1 MSKGGETTIREAT
14 SAGVPALCALVG
26 DMEHEAFELAAF
38 GERLSAQRAGG
49 LHTCLVCERGGAVLG
64 MLNLRIEDQLH
75 HARPAAEIMEL
86 VVADGHRGEG
96 LGAALLEHARRLA
109 AERGCE
115 VLEVTSKM
123 EREAAHR
130 FYERMGMR
138 KTHYRL
144 SMTPG
149 ERG

>member
-1 MSKGGETTIREAT
+1 MSERGETKIREAT
-14 SAGVPALCALVG
+14 SADVPALCALVS
-26 DMEHEAFELAAF
+26 DMEHEAFDLAAF
-38 GERLSAQRAGG
+38 RRRFSVQRAGG
-49 LHTCLVCERGGAVLG
+49 FHTCLVCERGGTVLG

-75 HARPAAEIMEL
+75 HASSAAEIMEL

-96 LGAALLEHARRLA
+96 LGAALLERARRLA
-109 AERGCE
+109 EERGCE

-144 SMTPG
+144 SMIPS